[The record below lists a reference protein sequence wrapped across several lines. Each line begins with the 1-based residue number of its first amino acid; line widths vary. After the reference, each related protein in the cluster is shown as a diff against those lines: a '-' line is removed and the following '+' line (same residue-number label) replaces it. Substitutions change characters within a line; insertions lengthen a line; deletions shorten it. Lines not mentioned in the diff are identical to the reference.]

1 VKSCCVV
8 MCVGVVALVG
18 MWGQVGSFALPV
30 LLPPAS
36 AQCPGCGGAARGAG
50 FSVKDFAEL
59 NVKPA

>member
-1 VKSCCVV
+1 